1 MAFGNRV
8 SRKNVVMEEKEVQKE
23 KGKAAL
29 REEEI
34 LKFWKEKDIFKKT
47 LKKDSPQGEFVFYEG
62 PPTANGK
69 PGIHHLEARAFKDA
83 IPRYKTMRGYHVRRK
98 GGWDTHGLP
107 VEIGVEKELGFK
119 SKKEIEEY
127 GIAAFNKKC
136 KESVWQY
143 TTEWQNFTDR
153 IGYWVDQENAY
164 VTYNNDYI
172 ESLWHIVKK
181 VETDKRLYRDYKV
194 LPWCPRCGT
203 ALSSHELAQGYKEVE
218 DPSIYVKFELVD
230 EPGTYF
236 LVWTTTPWTLPSNVA
251 LAVSAT
257 LSYSVGSFNGS
268 RYIFLSNKKEIFG
281 EGLVIEK
288 EVVGSELLGKKYKP
302 LFTFLEENEKTH
314 QVYTASFVGGEEG
327 TGIVHMAPMYGAD
340 DFSLATEV
348 DLPKKHLV
356 GEDGHFLSGAEDFS
370 GLFFKQADKKVIE
383 VLEKRELLFKN
394 ETTNH
399 TYPFCWRCKSPLVYY
414 ARDSWYIQ
422 MSALRDKLI
431 EENKKIHWE
440 PEYIKE
446 GRFGEWLREV
456 KDWAISRERY
466 WGTPLPVWESTDR
479 SFRKVVGSLEE
490 LKKLSLA
497 KNQYLVMRHG
507 QAENNTQNVVSSK
520 KENEHHLTE
529 EGKKEVKTTV
539 LTLQEEKI
547 DLIFASP
554 FLRTKETVAIV
565 AETLGLSEEKIIYD
579 DRLAEINAGDFNMRP
594 VSEYHQYFS
603 ALYEKFEKKP
613 PHGENLSDV
622 RERVG
627 SFIYE
632 MEEKYKGKKILII
645 THEYPVWMLA
655 AVGDGWSN
663 TKAADIKNTQDDF
676 IKTGECRALAFSPL
690 PHNEAYE
697 LDFHRPYIDDIIVTD
712 KEHGELRRVKEVM
725 DVWFDS
731 GAMPFAEDHYP
742 FENKALLD
750 GPGYPA
756 DFISEAI
763 DQTRGWFYTLHAVG
777 ILMDRGLA
785 YRNVISLGHLLDA
798 KGKKMSKSVGNVID
812 PWEMIEKHGA
822 DALRFWMY
830 TVNQPGESKSF
841 DEKTVEEV
849 TRKTSDLLLNIL
861 SFYKTYKTTNSL
873 VLGTTHVLDQWLLA
887 RLGKLIMV
895 ITDHLDTYQILEAGR
910 ALREFIGDFSQW
922 YLRRSRDR
930 FKSDNKQ
937 EQDEAS
943 ASLGFALVEV
953 SKLMAPFM
961 PFLAEHLYQEATN
974 GSKKESVHL
983 EDWPKKVIFDE
994 RIILEM
1000 ELARKIV
1007 EGALALRAK
1016 EKVKVR
1022 QPLSLLSY
1030 QLTGGQRKISSSIE
1044 TVILEEVNAKKI
1056 AAADNLLEEDIGGVK
1071 VSFNFSLTP
1080 ELVAEGHVREFI
1092 RAVQGLRKSNNLKPG
1107 ELIVLNVQA
1116 SPKAQMLLEKN
1127 SSEIKK
1133 VTSLSHFNI
1142 GPLAGKG
1149 DFSDGDISYS
1159 LSLEI

>member
-1 MAFGNRV
+1 
-8 SRKNVVMEEKEVQKE
+8 MEEKEAQKE
-23 KGKAAL
+23 KRKATL
-29 REEEI
+29 REEEV
-34 LKFWKEKDIFKKT
+34 LELWKEKNIFQKT
-47 LKKDSPQGEFVFYEG
+47 LEKDAPKGEFVFYEG

-143 TTEWQNFTDR
+143 TALWQNFTDR
-153 IGYWVDQENAY
+153 IGYWVDQDNAY
-164 VTYNNDYI
+164 VTYHNDYI

-218 DPSIYVKFELVD
+218 DPSVYVKFELVD

-236 LVWTTTPWTLPSNVA
+236 LVWTTTPWTLPSNLA
-251 LAVSAT
+251 LGVNKT
-257 LSYSVGSFNGS
+257 LSYSVGSFNGL
-268 RYIFLSNKKEIFG
+268 RYIFESNKKEIFG
-281 EGLVIEK
+281 EGLQIEK
-288 EVVGSELLGKKYKP
+288 EIKGSELVGKKYKP
-302 LFTFLEENEKTH
+302 LFNFLDGNEKTH
-314 QVYTASFVGGEEG
+314 QVYSAEFVGAEEG

-340 DFSLATEV
+340 DFTLATEV
-348 DLPKKHLV
+348 GLPKKHLV
-356 GEDGHFLSGAEDFS
+356 GEDGHFLPEAGEFG

-383 VLEKRELLFKN
+383 GLEKKDVLFKR
-394 ETTNH
+394 ETIKH
-399 TYPFCWRCKSPLVYY
+399 TYPFCWRCKSPLIYY

-440 PEYIKE
+440 PEYLQE

-466 WGTPLPVWESTDR
+466 WGTPLPIWENADR
-479 SFRKVVGSLEE
+479 SFRKVIGSLNE
-490 LKKLSLA
+490 LKELSVA

-520 KENEHHLTE
+520 KENNHHLTE
-529 EGKKEVKTTV
+529 AGKKEVEQTA
-539 LTLQEEKI
+539 LTLKGEKV

-554 FLRTKETVAIV
+554 FLRTQETVAIV
-565 AETLGLSEEKIIYD
+565 AQALGLSEEKIIYD
-579 DRLAEINAGDFNMRP
+579 DRLAEINAGDFNMRQ

-603 ALYEKFEKKP
+603 TLYEKFEKRP
-613 PHGENLSDV
+613 PGGENLSDV
-622 RERVG
+622 RKRVG

-632 MEEKYKGKKILII
+632 MENTYKGKKILII
-645 THEYPVWMLA
+645 THEYPVWMLS
-655 AVGDGWSN
+655 AVGEGWSN
-663 TKAADIKNTQDDF
+663 KKAAEIKNTQDDF
-676 IKTGECRALAFSPL
+676 IKTGECRALSFSPL
-690 PHNEAYE
+690 PYNEEYE
-697 LDFHRPYIDDIIVTD
+697 LDLHRPYIDEIILVD
-712 KEHGELRRVKEVM
+712 KEQGELRRVKEVM

-731 GAMPFAEDHYP
+731 GAMPFAQDHYP
-742 FENKALLD
+742 FENKVWID

-777 ILMDRGLA
+777 ALMDRGSA

-798 KGKKMSKSVGNVID
+798 QGKKMSKSVGNVID

-861 SFYKTYKTTNSL
+861 SFYKTYKTTDTL
-873 VLGTTHVLDQWLLA
+873 TLGTTHVLDQWLSA
-887 RLGKLIMV
+887 RLGKLV
-895 ITDHLDTYQILEAGR
+895 TVATDHLDTYQILEAGR

-930 FKSDNKQ
+930 FKSEDTKEKN
-937 EQDEAS
+937 EAS
-943 ASLGFALVEV
+943 ASLGYALVEV

-961 PFLAEHLYQEATN
+961 PFLAEKIYQEVTN

-983 EDWPKKVIFDE
+983 EDWPKKEGFDE
-994 RIILEM
+994 KILIEM

-1022 QPLSLLSY
+1022 QPLALLSY
-1030 QLTGGQRKISSSIE
+1030 QLTAGQDSVRPLVE
-1044 TVILEEVNAKKI
+1044 TVILEEVNVKKI
-1056 AAADNLLEEDIGGVK
+1056 TMADNLSGEDIGGIK
-1071 VSFNFSLTP
+1071 VFLDFTLTS
-1080 ELVAEGHVREFI
+1080 ELVAEGQVREFI
-1092 RAVQGLRKSNNLKPG
+1092 RAVQDLRKSSNLKPG
-1107 ELIVLNVQA
+1107 ELA
-1116 SPKAQMLLEKN
+1116 SLTVRASSEAQTLFDKH
-1127 SSEIKK
+1127 SGEIKK
-1133 VTSLSHFNI
+1133 IASLSNLHFE
-1142 GPLAGKG
+1142 LLTGKG
-1149 DFSDGDISYS
+1149 DFSDGAISYS
-1159 LSLEI
+1159 LSLEV